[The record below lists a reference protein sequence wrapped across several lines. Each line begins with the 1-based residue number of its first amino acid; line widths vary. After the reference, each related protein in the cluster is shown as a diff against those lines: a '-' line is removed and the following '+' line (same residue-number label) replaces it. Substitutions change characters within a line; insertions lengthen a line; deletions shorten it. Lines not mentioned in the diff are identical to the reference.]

1 MPTRT
6 IGIVIDGATGRLG
19 TTQHLRS
26 LLEIAGEGGLRL
38 ANGDR
43 LVPKPILLGRN
54 ADKLATLAE
63 KSGGLDWSTEREPCL
78 AANGIEIY
86 FDASATGGRPER
98 ARAALAAGKHVYLE
112 KPIAQGLEDALSL
125 ARAAEAAGRKGGV
138 VQDKLFLPGLKKL
151 RRLYDAKFFGRI
163 ISVRLEFGWWVFDGE
178 ITPAQ
183 RPSWNYRKEGGGGL
197 ILDMF
202 AHWRYIFDRLL
213 GPITAV
219 SCRHMTALPTRR
231 DELGRRYDVDVE
243 DHAFAIFDL
252 EGGALAQ
259 IGSSWVNRVKRDDL
273 LQIQV
278 DGTLGS
284 AVAGLHRCFIQ
295 PAVATPKPFFS
306 PEQPQQMVFD
316 EQWQEMPELEPFEN
330 GYRAGWE
337 LFLRHVAEDA
347 PFPAPLI
354 EGARASSSPKPA
366 TGATASAAG
375 SICRRSG
382 CKAAPI
388 AQAAASAGLPS
399 LRAPAPGAARGK

>member
-19 TTQHLRS
+19 TTQHLRA
-26 LLEIAGEGGLRL
+26 LLAIAGEGGLPL
-38 ANGDR
+38 ANGDH
-43 LVPKPILLGRN
+43 LVPQPVLLGRN
-54 ADKLATLAE
+54 GEKLAALAGE
-63 KSGGLDWSTEREPCL
+63 SGGLRWSTDRDACFADP
-78 AANGIEIY
+78 AVEIY

-98 ARAALAAGKHVYLE
+98 ARAAFAAGKHVYLE
-112 KPIAQGLEDALSL
+112 KPIAQSLDDALSL
-125 ARAAEAAGRKGGV
+125 ARAAEQAGKKGGV

-151 RRLYDAKFFGRI
+151 RKLYEAQFFGRVL
-163 ISVRLEFGWWVFDGE
+163 SVRLDFGWWVFDGE
-178 ITPAQ
+178 FTPAQ
-183 RPSWNYRKEGGGGL
+183 RPSWNYQKAGGGGL
-197 ILDMF
+197 VLDMF

-231 DELGRRYDVDVE
+231 DESGRHYEVDVE
-243 DHAFAIFDL
+243 DHAFAIFEL

-259 IGSSWVNRVKRDDL
+259 IGSSWANRVKRDDL

-295 PAVATPKPFFS
+295 PSIATPKPFFS

-354 EGARASSSPKPA
+354 EGAKSVQLAEACYQSHRERRWVELPA
-366 TGATASAAG
+366 
-375 SICRRSG
+375 
-382 CKAAPI
+382 
-388 AQAAASAGLPS
+388 
-399 LRAPAPGAARGK
+399 LRL